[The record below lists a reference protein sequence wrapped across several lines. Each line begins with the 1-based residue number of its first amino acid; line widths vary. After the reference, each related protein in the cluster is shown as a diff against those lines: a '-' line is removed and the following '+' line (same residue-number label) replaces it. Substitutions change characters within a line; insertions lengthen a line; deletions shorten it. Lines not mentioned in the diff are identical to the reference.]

1 MKNVLITGANKGI
14 GFEIARQ
21 LGKKAFKI
29 WLAARNAKRGQQAV
43 QKLQDEGIS
52 ATFVELDVSQ
62 TESIQQAF
70 QFVGS
75 HLQKLDVLINNA
87 GILLDQDNSLLQ
99 MPPKQVEETMQINAL
114 GPLYVTRAFLP
125 LLATGSR
132 VINVSS
138 GAGAICNGMTTWAPV
153 YSISKATEN
162 AITIQLAQ
170 TLQSRGISVNA
181 VCPGWVRTDMGG
193 SSASRSVEKGA
204 ETPVWMATEL
214 DESITGCFF
223 KDKKEKSW

>member
-29 WLAARNAKRGQQAV
+29 WLGARNAKRGQQAE
-43 QKLQDEGIS
+43 QRLQDEGIS

-62 TESIQQAF
+62 QDSIQQAF
-70 QFVGS
+70 QFVKP

-87 GILLDQDNSLLQ
+87 GILLDQGDSLLQ
-99 MPPKQVEETMQINAL
+99 MPPAQVETTMKINAL

-125 LLATGSR
+125 IMAKGSR

-138 GAGAICNGMTTWAPV
+138 GAGAICDGMNTWAPI
-153 YSISKATEN
+153 YSISKTTEN
-162 AITIQLAQ
+162 AITMQLAHA
-170 TLQSRGISVNA
+170 LQSRGISVNA

-193 SSASRSVEKGA
+193 SGASRSVEKGA

-214 DESITGCFF
+214 AQDISGQFF
-223 KDKKEKSW
+223 KDMLERSW